1 MSSMESRP
9 LFLSSPYV
17 SHMLVKGN
25 FKTITEL
32 PRYVDINEWLAF
44 NSKVFFLFSLA

>member
-17 SHMLVKGN
+17 THMLVKGN

-32 PRYVDINEWLAF
+32 PKYVDINEWLAF
-44 NSKVFFLFSLA
+44 NSKKT